1 VRRATAVTL
10 AAAAAGSLALTGGL
24 AAKMAAGQD
33 AALAHKH
40 DTSAQRADGDDQAQA
55 PAPSAVTTRTS

>member
-1 VRRATAVTL
+1 VTL
-10 AAAAAGSLALTGGL
+10 AATAAGSLALTGGL

-33 AALAHKH
+33 AALANKPT
-40 DTSAQRADGDDQAQA
+40 TSAKRTDGDDRAQAPA